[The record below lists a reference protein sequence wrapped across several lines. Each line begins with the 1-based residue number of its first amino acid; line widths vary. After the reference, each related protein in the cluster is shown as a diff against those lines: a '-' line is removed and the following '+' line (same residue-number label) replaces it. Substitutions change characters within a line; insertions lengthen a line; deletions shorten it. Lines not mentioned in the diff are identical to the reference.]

1 MSNIDAE
8 RVYCPKRRGEYLEE
22 ILDEISERFRRDPD
36 IKLKNALNNNGEFDI
51 DLFSKIFV
59 CLRQMTKKSVKEEC
73 MVWDHKR
80 DRHQLKDWD
89 NYKSGSLPTFL
100 RKLYIEIE
108 KLRNPFGK
116 FNKCS
121 NCNEENKE
129 MKIIEET
136 RKVMDICLDCHD
148 EGEIPREDLARY
160 AKTAKAIKDK
170 ERFSDK
176 NGILE
181 ILEMEDAPAWIK
193 LIVVTDFMRRRNMN
207 AFGRELFNIESVS
220 VKQDIDSAID
230 KGYYYFNSTN
240 EKEHYSEDDYYN
252 EKIAKIAYSTQKTL
266 CDSRWKKEPYQVI
279 RDAMKVAEAATKI
292 ENDVRSTVMYAW
304 ANHVICR
311 AYACIGDD
319 RKRRMFHYNVEG
331 ICKIEESY
339 ESGLNKYF
347 ENFHLIDGN
356 DTAEEKGEMKAD
368 IQNEILWNL
377 NKSHKEMFEKKD
389 GKHVMHH
396 KHEKISGVKS
406 EPWLIHSQEVYKL
419 ILGEDDANKLI
430 KKSDQGRP
438 VELFKT
444 RREIKSSDYDKSGL
458 FKVLLDL
465 NFNLMRSTLEHLRHV
480 KSMIRLPTKRLVIR
494 DCLLMFSKQVNK
506 NTDDREN
513 ELIKKY
519 LKMFESQI
527 EEFMDSGYFL
537 SNHRADY
544 VRISEGLGKIS
555 SPDNASV
562 FNGKW
567 VAGQINQLMAE
578 EIMSDKAIKLYFP
591 QGKRRLA
598 SQPGYN

>member
-1 MSNIDAE
+1 MPNIDAE

-22 ILDEISERFRRDPD
+22 ILDEIAEKFKKDSKITLE
-36 IKLKNALNNNGEFDI
+36 NALNNNGEFDI

-73 MVWDHKR
+73 KVWNHKR

-89 NYKSGSLPTFL
+89 NYKSGSLPNFL
-100 RKLYIEIE
+100 TELYIETE
-108 KLRNPFGK
+108 KLRNPLGK

-121 NCNEENKE
+121 TCNEENKE

-136 RKVMDICLDCHD
+136 QKVMDICLDCCD
-148 EGEIPREDLARY
+148 EGKISAEDLARY
-160 AKTAKAIKDK
+160 EKTAKVIDDK
-170 ERFSDK
+170 PRFPMK
-176 NGILE
+176 KTGILE
-181 ILEMEDAPAWIK
+181 ILDMENAPAWIK

-207 AFGRELFNIESVS
+207 AFGRELFTKESRSS
-220 VKQDIDSAID
+220 VKEDIDSAIE
-230 KGYYYFNSTN
+230 KANHYFNLTN
-240 EKEHYSEDDYYN
+240 EKEHYSKDDFYN
-252 EKIAKIAYSTQKTL
+252 EKIAKIAFSTQKML

-279 RDAMKVAEAATKI
+279 HDAMQVAEATAKI

-311 AYACIGDD
+311 AYACIGDE
-319 RKRRMFHYNVEG
+319 RKRKMFHYNVEG
-331 ICKIEESY
+331 ICKIEETY
-339 ESGLNKYF
+339 ESGLDEYF
-347 ENFHLIDGN
+347 KNFHLIDGN
-356 DTAEEKGEMKAD
+356 DTDDDMKVE
-368 IQNEILWNL
+368 IQNETLWKL
-377 NKSHKEMFEKKD
+377 NESHEKMFEKKD

-406 EPWLIHSQEVYKL
+406 EPWLKHSQEVYEL
-419 ILGEDDANKLI
+419 ILGKDDANKLI

-444 RREIKSSDYDKSGL
+444 RREIKSCDYDKSGL

-465 NFNLMRSTLEHLRHV
+465 NFNLMRSTLEHLSKV
-480 KSMIRLPTKRLVIR
+480 NSMIRLPTKRLVIR

-506 NTDDREN
+506 NTDEREN

-519 LKMFESQI
+519 LEDIESLI
-527 EEFMDSGYFL
+527 NEKMDSGYFL

-544 VRISEGLGKIS
+544 VRISESLGKIR
-555 SPDNASV
+555 SPDNRGV

-567 VAGQINQLMAE
+567 AAGQINQLMAQ

-598 SQPGYN
+598 SQPGNN